1 MRPARV
7 LGVANPMSFPDDMS
21 DDEIKAILQQKFNAD
36 TMKRATGEISDALTP
51 VKSMAAPYEPSL
63 MERASLGIGGALHD
77 SGIISNKSG
86 AYQIGKNVTAIG
98 EMLPGIGD
106 VAAVD
111 DFSRA
116 AASGDNLGMGLAAL
130 GVLPVGGDLAKK
142 AGKKFERLYH
152 GSPIEFD
159 EFDPAR
165 VGDRLTSLGLGH
177 YLTPNKSTAAEYGDN
192 IMEFDVDTS
201 DILDWQ
207 NLKPNQRDEIE
218 SKLMEAIPA
227 PRIAGFGEKKF
238 EVLPANKEGAKR
250 FKELKEQ
257 TKDVYH
263 HAARAKTLTDDEIIK
278 NHPGLIDKIGLE
290 DNVVEWREGGNLK
303 GANDQQLMTLMN
315 EYSPDLARHLGYK
328 GSRFSD
334 QVAIYDSKLAT
345 KINKTSQAPV
355 DVARKLVDDIEL
367 KYKSDIAPLQA
378 EYRAGASA
386 ERKAEILKQSKE
398 LRQPLDAAKSDL
410 LRLDMA
416 AKPKA
421 KPVEV
426 KAEPDKTFKGKV
438 FHQTSEQFDEFDLSK
453 GADGTAWFTGDKKNF
468 ADPASSASA
477 ASGKGR
483 VLEREVE
490 LKKVAGFD
498 ELDKYSIDELRQQ
511 GYDGAVLDGD
521 IQVFD
526 QKAIKPPVD
535 VASNIKPAFKANQG
549 AANMDAM
556 LDLLKPKGQTANIGF
571 EKGAVKKDGIAKFTS
586 PNGSTR
592 YVMMDGGE
600 PVSALQ
606 IMSRDGKDGVISNV
620 FTLPSNQKKGLASKL
635 MSKAKKDFKSIKHS
649 DELTEQGARF
659 ANSVEGTSQAPVD
672 VASNIIKADAMGEF
686 TKFSDKVAARR
697 GAKLS
702 VWDLPTKGKAENIK
716 HITDLQGYTPEQLVN
731 QMKTLDNAGIRQGGY
746 LKKGDGLD
754 IFYKDN
760 GTSDMIDP
768 KTGNVVFAN
777 DVEQTG
783 NIIKDDI
790 LNTAEGVLTPEQRAT
805 EFQARKANDA
815 INNAREAAL
824 QDSYKMQHTAPMR
837 GDNPSGDD
845 LTAVFDKDIYTGNAK
860 RFFGTGA
867 SYDDKAI
874 KVIQGMKG
882 KPEKSVTIYRAVPKD
897 VKEINATDWI
907 TTTKEYA
914 QDHME
919 GEKGWHILS
928 KKVKAKDIA
937 TDGNSIHE
945 FGYDPLN

>member
-1 MRPARV
+1 MPIV
-7 LGVANPMSFPDDMS
+7 NVKGVANQMQFPDDMDINDIRTFLQKKFTRQS
-21 DDEIKAILQQKFNAD
+21 DSDLLESASKYGAP
-36 TMKRATGEISDALTP
+36 TGST
-51 VKSMAAPYEPSL
+51 AAPYEPSL
-63 MERASLGIGGALHD
+63 MEKASLGIGSALHD

-86 AYQIGKNVTAIG
+86 AYQVGKNVAAVG
-98 EMLPGIGD
+98 EMLPGVGD
-106 VAAVD
+106 VAD
-111 DFSRA
+111 IDNFLRA
-116 AASGDNLGMGLAAL
+116 KAEGDNLGMGLAML
-130 GVLPVGGDLAKK
+130 GAIPLAGDL
-142 AGKKFERLYH
+142 
-152 GSPIEFD
+152 
-159 EFDPAR
+159 
-165 VGDRLTSLGLGH
+165 
-177 YLTPNKSTAAEYGDN
+177 
-192 IMEFDVDTS
+192 
-201 DILDWQ
+201 
-207 NLKPNQRDEIE
+207 
-218 SKLMEAIPA
+218 
-227 PRIAGFGEKKF
+227 
-238 EVLPANKEGAKR
+238 
-250 FKELKEQ
+250 
-257 TKDVYH
+257 
-263 HAARAKTLTDDEIIK
+263 
-278 NHPGLIDKIGLE
+278 
-290 DNVVEWREGGNLK
+290 LK
-303 GANDQQLMTLMN
+303 GPL
-315 EYSPDLARHLGYK
+315 K
-328 GSRFSD
+328 
-334 QVAIYDSKLAT
+334 K
-345 KINKTSQAPV
+345 
-355 DVARKLVDDIEL
+355 ARKLVDDIEF

-398 LRQPLDAAKSDL
+398 LRHPLDAAKSDL

-511 GYDGAVLDGD
+511 GYDGAILDGD

-535 VASNIKPAFKANQG
+535 VASSIKP
-549 AANMDAM
+549 
-556 LDLLKPKGQTANIGF
+556 
-571 EKGAVKKDGIAKFTS
+571 
-586 PNGSTR
+586 
-592 YVMMDGGE
+592 
-600 PVSALQ
+600 
-606 IMSRDGKDGVISNV
+606 
-620 FTLPSNQKKGLASKL
+620 
-635 MSKAKKDFKSIKHS
+635 
-649 DELTEQGARF
+649 
-659 ANSVEGTSQAPVD
+659 
-672 VASNIIKADAMGEF
+672 ADAMGEF

-716 HITDLQGYTPEQLVN
+716 HITDLQDYTPEQLVN
-731 QMKTLDNAGIRQGGY
+731 QMKTLDNVGIRQGGY

-945 FGYDPLN
+945 FGYDPIN

>member
-21 DDEIKAILQQKFNAD
+21 DDEIRAFLQQKFNAD
-36 TMKRATGEISDALTP
+36 MMKRATGEISDALAPQTDI
-51 VKSMAAPYEPSL
+51 AAPYEPSL
-63 MERASLGIGGALHD
+63 MEKASLGIGSALHD
-77 SGIISNKSG
+77 SGIISNRAG
-86 AYQIGKNVTAIG
+86 AQQIGKNVTSIG
-98 EMLPGIGD
+98 ELLPGIGD

-130 GVLPVGGDLAKK
+130 GVLPAGDIAGKAVKKGYRGLSSANKRIDPNITWFSADEKLAKGYSDKNK
-142 AGKKFERLYH
+142 AFSADLNIKKA
-152 GSPIEFD
+152 FD
-159 EFDPAR
+159 AGNDKAI
-165 VGDRLTSLGLGH
+165 T
-177 YLTPNKSTAAEYGDN
+177 TP
-192 IMEFDVDTS
+192 
-201 DILDWQ
+201 
-207 NLKPNQRDEIE
+207 
-218 SKLMEAIPA
+218 
-227 PRIAGFGEKKF
+227 
-238 EVLPANKEGAKR
+238 
-250 FKELKEQ
+250 
-257 TKDVYH
+257 
-263 HAARAKTLTDDEIIK
+263 
-278 NHPGLIDKIGLE
+278 
-290 DNVVEWREGGNLK
+290 
-303 GANDQQLMTLMN
+303 QQLA
-315 EYSPDLARHLGYK
+315 D
-328 GSRFSD
+328 
-334 QVAIYDSKLAT
+334 
-345 KINKTSQAPV
+345 
-355 DVARKLVDDIEL
+355 
-367 KYKSDIAPLQA
+367 
-378 EYRAGASA
+378 
-386 ERKAEILKQSKE
+386 KA
-398 LRQPLDAAKSDL
+398 
-410 LRLDMA
+410 
-416 AKPKA
+416 
-421 KPVEV
+421 V
-426 KAEPDKTFKGKV
+426 
-438 FHQTSEQFDEFDLSK
+438 HQM
-453 GADGTAWFTGDKKNF
+453 GADGIDKKTAALIKEDFLSNYPDPDKNVKVIDF
-468 ADPASSASA
+468 WASDDGKENVANMLEDLGFDSVKLKEEGIETYGMVRMSDPA
-477 ASGKGR
+477 
-483 VLEREVE
+483 
-490 LKKVAGFD
+490 
-498 ELDKYSIDELRQQ
+498 
-511 GYDGAVLDGD
+511 
-521 IQVFD
+521 
-526 QKAIKPPVD
+526 
-535 VASNIKPAFKANQG
+535 
-549 AANMDAM
+549 
-556 LDLLKPKGQTANIGF
+556 
-571 EKGAVKKDGIAKFTS
+571 
-586 PNGSTR
+586 
-592 YVMMDGGE
+592 
-600 PVSALQ
+600 
-606 IMSRDGKDGVISNV
+606 
-620 FTLPSNQKKGLASKL
+620 
-635 MSKAKKDFKSIKHS
+635 
-649 DELTEQGARF
+649 
-659 ANSVEGTSQAPVD
+659 SQAPVD
-672 VASNIIKADAMGEF
+672 VASSIKPADAMGEF

-716 HITDLQGYTPEQLVN
+716 HITDLQDYTPEQLVN
-731 QMKTLDNAGIRQGGY
+731 QMKTLDNVGIRQGGY

-945 FGYDPLN
+945 FGYDPIN

>member
-7 LGVANPMSFPDDMS
+7 LGVANPMSFPDDMDINDIRTFLQKKFTRQS
-21 DDEIKAILQQKFNAD
+21 DSDLLESASKYGAP
-36 TMKRATGEISDALTP
+36 TGST
-51 VKSMAAPYEPSL
+51 AAPYEPSL
-63 MERASLGIGGALHD
+63 MEKASLGIGSALHD

-86 AYQIGKNVTAIG
+86 AYQVGKNVAAVG
-98 EMLPGIGD
+98 EMLPGVGD
-106 VAAVD
+106 VAD
-111 DFSRA
+111 IDNFLRA
-116 AASGDNLGMGLAAL
+116 KAEGDNLGMGLAML
-130 GVLPVGGDLAKK
+130 GAIPIAGDL
-142 AGKKFERLYH
+142 
-152 GSPIEFD
+152 
-159 EFDPAR
+159 
-165 VGDRLTSLGLGH
+165 
-177 YLTPNKSTAAEYGDN
+177 
-192 IMEFDVDTS
+192 
-201 DILDWQ
+201 
-207 NLKPNQRDEIE
+207 
-218 SKLMEAIPA
+218 
-227 PRIAGFGEKKF
+227 
-238 EVLPANKEGAKR
+238 
-250 FKELKEQ
+250 
-257 TKDVYH
+257 
-263 HAARAKTLTDDEIIK
+263 
-278 NHPGLIDKIGLE
+278 
-290 DNVVEWREGGNLK
+290 LK
-303 GANDQQLMTLMN
+303 GPL
-315 EYSPDLARHLGYK
+315 K
-328 GSRFSD
+328 
-334 QVAIYDSKLAT
+334 K
-345 KINKTSQAPV
+345 
-355 DVARKLVDDIEL
+355 ARKLVDDIEF

-511 GYDGAVLDGD
+511 GYDGAILDGD

-535 VASNIKPAFKANQG
+535 VASNIKP
-549 AANMDAM
+549 
-556 LDLLKPKGQTANIGF
+556 
-571 EKGAVKKDGIAKFTS
+571 
-586 PNGSTR
+586 
-592 YVMMDGGE
+592 
-600 PVSALQ
+600 
-606 IMSRDGKDGVISNV
+606 
-620 FTLPSNQKKGLASKL
+620 
-635 MSKAKKDFKSIKHS
+635 
-649 DELTEQGARF
+649 
-659 ANSVEGTSQAPVD
+659 
-672 VASNIIKADAMGEF
+672 ADAMGEF

-716 HITDLQGYTPEQLVN
+716 HITDLH
-731 QMKTLDNAGIRQGGY
+731 
-746 LKKGDGLD
+746 
-754 IFYKDN
+754 
-760 GTSDMIDP
+760 
-768 KTGNVVFAN
+768 
-777 DVEQTG
+777 
-783 NIIKDDI
+783 IIKDDI

-815 INNAREAAL
+815 INNAREVAL

-845 LTAVFDKDIYTGNAK
+845 LTSVFDKDIYTGNAQ

-874 KVIQGMKG
+874 RIIQGMKG

-945 FGYDPLN
+945 FGYDPIN